1 MIDTWADYTMRSIK
15 VSKVGIIW
23 VQSSEPDKR
32 GVLFFQLIFISQ
44 LLWYEWAIEF
54 TPSSNWTCMYKAT
67 LLRFLA
73 KLEFRYSLENCS
85 YVYNI
90 SYFLHCGIIAS
101 HSWWG
106 YTPCASF
113 RIFLV
118 FDFPAFQLGSLHS
131 SLELSGW
138 PFAFLVFC
146 LILTWSNN
154 IQLKKIHSSL
164 VKHIK

>member
-67 LLRFLA
+67 LPRFLA

-90 SYFLHCGIIAS
+90 SSFCTVGSELATAGEGIRPVRPSGYFWSL
-101 HSWWG
+101 
-106 YTPCASF
+106 T
-113 RIFLV
+113 
-118 FDFPAFQLGSLHS
+118 FQLFSWAVYTLA
-131 SLELSGW
+131 LSYPAG
-138 PFAFLVFC
+138 PLLFLLLC
-146 LILTWSNN
+146 LILTCSNKL
-154 IQLKKIHSSL
+154 QFKKSTVL
-164 VKHIK
+164 